1 MSKGSCLQP
10 THDERCYE
18 HVKRSSRRYLERLE
32 ISNTVIPELFGAIIQ
47 LGDDLRIVLAIVQ
60 R

>member
-1 MSKGSCLQP
+1 MN
-10 THDERCYE
+10 HDETMFMNAR
-18 HVKRSSRRYLERLE
+18 KRSSRRYLERLE

-47 LGDDLRIVLAIVQ
+47 LGDDLRTVLAIVQ